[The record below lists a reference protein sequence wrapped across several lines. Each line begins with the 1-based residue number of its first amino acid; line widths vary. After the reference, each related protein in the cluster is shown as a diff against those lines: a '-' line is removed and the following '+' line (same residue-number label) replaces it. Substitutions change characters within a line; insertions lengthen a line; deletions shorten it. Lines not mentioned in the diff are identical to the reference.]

1 MAGNPDNPQDPR
13 LGVSR
18 ELAELLTRPDGLR
31 TARLLELAGILRS
44 SGSVDL
50 PMPAESSPG
59 GQRAA
64 EPDAPRPIRIWT
76 PETRTSADGTSE
88 GARSETVFVRPE
100 PGPFGDH
107 HAQRLEIPARKP
119 AGTLRIG
126 WFGESAAAGYLY
138 APHITPAQILEQY
151 LDAAA
156 VPNPDSAS
164 SAGERRRF
172 DVVDLARTNETLD
185 DLLRTAEAALAQL
198 DLDAAVVFTGN
209 NWKLLETPDVSPYL
223 PNIRARQRYALALR
237 SAGLAGPPRL
247 AERQLE
253 RKVTSFFDRLAA
265 LVSGHGVPAVIVI
278 PEVNHVD
285 WESRQPVPWLPG
297 DGVAK
302 WYAAYERA
310 VTLLTEDL
318 GTASLAE
325 DDPRD
330 FAAILEACHEM
341 LDLDGGRCATSHRL
355 RARALLGRGKIK
367 KARQA
372 IRDEVDAAGIGLLAF
387 LDAPRLGG
395 HGLELLRAATKDHGF
410 AAVDL
415 PNLFAADAE
424 ATDRQHFL
432 DYCHLTLAGLQRAL
446 AATAA
451 VTLRTL
457 DVPRDVSKLAPPPAV
472 ELAPAHEALAHLG
485 AAIHSAHRLLTT
497 GPRGPLLQHWCRHA
511 LETDPSI
518 AATFVDLLEARCA
531 TPLPAVL
538 TAAQQR
544 NRSSEHV
551 LHHAHGW
558 RWNDLDADV
567 LLALCRALEAHA
579 STSEQPLDPRL
590 ESTSPGEFLVH
601 ALSAHRPTDGDY
613 LDLTQS
619 PYRWQPLERFYPEA
633 MDLDGP
639 AGHATYRCPWPE
651 ASFCLPIPAENKPE
665 HVQLELTVRL
675 PPIPGLD
682 DVQREGNLSVY
693 LDGRRLV
700 DAELSKAWSKV
711 RVEVPAERLH
721 PGLARLSLRWPM
733 PPPVGEEALDAAIQR
748 LEQGIEADVHPVFG
762 EIYSIRVWFEG

>member
-1 MAGNPDNPQDPR
+1 MAGTPEDPQDPR
-13 LGVSR
+13 LGVSQ

-44 SGSVDL
+44 SASVDI
-50 PMPAESSPG
+50 PMPTEPG
-59 GQRAA
+59 ADPAA
-64 EPDAPRPIRIWT
+64 PKPIRIWQ
-76 PETRTSADGTSE
+76 PEIRTSVDGTSE
-88 GARSETVFVRPE
+88 GGPRETVFVRPA

-119 AGTLRIG
+119 AGTLRVG

-151 LDAAA
+151 LNAAA
-156 VPNPDSAS
+156 VPNTDSAGS
-164 SAGERRRF
+164 GAERPRF

-185 DLLRTAEAALAQL
+185 GLLRTAEAALQL
-198 DLDAAVVFTGN
+198 DLDAIVVFTGN
-209 NWKLLETPDVSPYL
+209 NWNLLETPDVSPYL

-237 SAGLAGPPRL
+237 SAGLAGPPQL
-247 AERQLE
+247 ARRQLE
-253 RKVTSFFDRLAA
+253 RKVESFFDRLAA
-265 LVSGHGVPAVIVI
+265 LVAGKGASGVAVPVVIVI

-285 WESRQPVPWLPG
+285 WESRQPAPWLPG

-310 VTLLTEDL
+310 VTLLTEDS
-318 GTASLAE
+318 GNASLAE

-330 FAAILEACHEM
+330 FAAIVETCYEM
-341 LDLDGGRCATSHRL
+341 LDLDSGLCATSHRL

-372 IRDEVDAAGIGLLAF
+372 IRDEIDATGIGLLAF

-395 HGLELLRAATKDHGF
+395 HGLELLRAAIKNHGF
-410 AAVDL
+410 ASVDL

-451 VTLRTL
+451 VTLRAL
-457 DVPRDVSKLAPPPAV
+457 DLPRDISRLAPPPDV
-472 ELAPAHEALAHLG
+472 ELAPAHEALAYLG

-497 GPRGPLLQHWCRHA
+497 GPRGPLLEHWCRRA
-511 LETDPSI
+511 LDTDPSI

-579 STSEQPLDPRL
+579 QAHAEPLDPRL
-590 ESTSPGEFLVH
+590 EGTTPGEYL
-601 ALSAHRPTDGDY
+601 ATLLGAHRPPAGDY
-613 LDLTQS
+613 LDLTQP

-651 ASFCLPIPAENKPE
+651 ASFCLPIPADDPPQQ
-665 HVQLELTVRL
+665 VQLELTVRL
-675 PPIPGLD
+675 PSIPGLE
-682 DVQREGNLSVY
+682 DVERAGTLSVV

-700 DAELSKAWSKV
+700 EAELEMAWKKV

-733 PPPVGEEALDAAIQR
+733 PPPVGEEALQAAIER

-762 EIYSIRVWFEG
+762 EIYSIRVWFD